1 MVVSKYWKV
10 GVYQTWNDMKRYH
23 NTIVYDIKLSF
34 WIKHELVEEVYNLFF
49 FFLIV
54 KAFVVGGFLLRLE
67 IRLGPE

>member
-1 MVVSKYWKV
+1 
-10 GVYQTWNDMKRYH
+10 MKRYH

-34 WIKHELVEEVYNLFF
+34 WIKHELVEEVYNLLF